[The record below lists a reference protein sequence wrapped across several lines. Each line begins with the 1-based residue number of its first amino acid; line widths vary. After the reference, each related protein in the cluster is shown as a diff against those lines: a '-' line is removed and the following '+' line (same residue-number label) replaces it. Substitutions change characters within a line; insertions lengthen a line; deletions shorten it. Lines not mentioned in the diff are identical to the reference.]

1 MSGSAASVGVT
12 DMGRTA
18 KIAGVAA
25 LAGMMV
31 TVGVVSVSQPERG
44 PATVPAASE
53 PPTAMSSADLRRC
66 RTITM
71 PESGCEAAWEA
82 KRRHFFGRDD
92 KQ

>member
-1 MSGSAASVGVT
+1 MN
-12 DMGRTA
+12 RTA

-31 TVGVVSVSQPERG
+31 TIGIVSVSRPEPE
-44 PATVPAASE
+44 PATVPVASE
-53 PPTAMSSADLRRC
+53 LPAQPSAADLRRC

-82 KRRHFFGRDD
+82 KRRQFFGRDE
-92 KQ
+92 KP

>member
-1 MSGSAASVGVT
+1 
-12 DMGRTA
+12 MGRTT
-18 KIAGVAA
+18 KVAGVAA

-31 TVGVVSVSQPERG
+31 TVGIVSVSQPEPT
-44 PATVPAASE
+44 PAPVKAAGKLA
-53 PPTAMSSADLRRC
+53 TASSAVDLRRC

-71 PESGCEAAWEA
+71 PEIGCEAAWEA

>member
-1 MSGSAASVGVT
+1 MS
-12 DMGRTA
+12 RTA

-31 TVGVVSVSQPERG
+31 TVGIVSVSRPE
-44 PATVPAASE
+44 PTSATVSAADKLPAAK
-53 PPTAMSSADLRRC
+53 SAVDFRRC
-66 RTITM
+66 RTITI

>member
-1 MSGSAASVGVT
+1 
-12 DMGRTA
+12 MGRNA

-25 LAGMMV
+25 VAGMML
-31 TVGVVSVSQPERG
+31 TVGIVSVSQPE
-44 PATVPAASE
+44 PAPVTVPAQGELSHDTSE
-53 PPTAMSSADLRRC
+53 ADLRRC

-82 KRRHFFGRDD
+82 KRRQFFGRDD

>member
-1 MSGSAASVGVT
+1 MS
-12 DMGRTA
+12 RTG

-31 TVGVVSVSQPERG
+31 TVGIVSVSQPE
-44 PATVPAASE
+44 PAPVTVPVADELPDAASK
-53 PPTAMSSADLRRC
+53 TDLRRC

>member
-1 MSGSAASVGVT
+1 MS
-12 DMGRTA
+12 RTA

-31 TVGVVSVSQPERG
+31 TVGIVSVSRPEPTPVTVTAAG
-44 PATVPAASE
+44 ELPDATS
-53 PPTAMSSADLRRC
+53 TADLRRC

>member
-1 MSGSAASVGVT
+1 MP
-12 DMGRTA
+12 RNA

-31 TVGVVSVSQPERG
+31 AVGVVSASRPTPE
-44 PATVPAASE
+44 PATVQATSAPTTTAAN
-53 PPTAMSSADLRRC
+53 ADLRRC

-71 PESGCEAAWEA
+71 PESGCEAAWDA
-82 KRRHFFGRDD
+82 KRRHFFGTDD

>member
-1 MSGSAASVGVT
+1 MS
-12 DMGRTA
+12 RTA

-31 TVGVVSVSQPERG
+31 TVGIVSASRPE
-44 PATVPAASE
+44 PEPAAI
-53 PPTAMSSADLRRC
+53 PAAGDLTDAPSATDLRRC

-92 KQ
+92 E

>member
-1 MSGSAASVGVT
+1 MN
-12 DMGRTA
+12 RTA

-31 TVGVVSVSQPERG
+31 TIGIVSVSRPEPE
-44 PATVPAASE
+44 PATVPVASE
-53 PPTAMSSADLRRC
+53 LPNATSAADLRRC

>member
-1 MSGSAASVGVT
+1 MSAFAASVHVT
-12 DMGRTA
+12 NMSRTA

-31 TVGVVSVSQPERG
+31 TVGIVSASRPEPTRTPVQAAG
-44 PATVPAASE
+44 ELPAATS
-53 PPTAMSSADLRRC
+53 AADLRRC
-66 RTITM
+66 RTITI

>member
-1 MSGSAASVGVT
+1 MS
-12 DMGRTA
+12 RTA

-31 TVGVVSVSQPERG
+31 AVGTVSASRPEAE
-44 PATVPAASE
+44 PATVPAAGDLPAAKS
-53 PPTAMSSADLRRC
+53 AADLRRC

>member
-1 MSGSAASVGVT
+1 MS
-12 DMGRTA
+12 RTA

-31 TVGVVSVSQPERG
+31 TVGIVSVSQPE
-44 PATVPAASE
+44 PAPVTVPVADELSDAASQ
-53 PPTAMSSADLRRC
+53 ADLRRC

-82 KRRHFFGRDD
+82 KRRHLFGRDD

>member
-1 MSGSAASVGVT
+1 MSAFAASVRVT
-12 DMGRTA
+12 DMSRTT

-31 TVGVVSVSQPERG
+31 TVGIVSASRPDPA
-44 PATVPAASE
+44 PATVPAAGE
-53 PPTAMSSADLRRC
+53 PSTAMSSADLRRC

-71 PESGCEAAWEA
+71 PDSGCEAAWEA
-82 KRRHFFGRDD
+82 KRHHFFGRDD

>member
-1 MSGSAASVGVT
+1 MS
-12 DMGRTA
+12 RTA

-31 TVGVVSVSQPERG
+31 TV
-44 PATVPAASE
+44 ATVTVSRPEQPMAASPISRE
-53 PPTAMSSADLRRC
+53 PDDQRLAADLRRC

-71 PESGCEAAWEA
+71 PDSGCEAAWEA
-82 KRRHFFGRDD
+82 KRRSFFGRDD

>member
-1 MSGSAASVGVT
+1 MS
-12 DMGRTA
+12 RTA

-31 TVGVVSVSQPERG
+31 TVGIISASRTTPDAPVGPVPKQPE
-44 PATVPAASE
+44 TEAARVDI
-53 PPTAMSSADLRRC
+53 TRC

-82 KRRHFFGRDD
+82 KRRHFFGRDNE
-92 KQ
+92 Q